1 MSEPFHTE
9 ARSLYNDSL
18 NVWALR
24 LVNVP
29 PRCDRKILARA
40 FDSCRYVQLWLS
52 TWKVH
57 RQWHPMKWIKHGV
70 LLYIIKL
77 YNMRDSFA
85 LWLLWISL
93 RWASLRTRMYMHTH
107 TYTCARSLL
116 RAPEGLGGYVRS
128 SGGERWGFLTHRS
141 RSSLSP
147 RGSAM
152 SSVWVIKSVCVCVIL
167 NSETKLLRDVFQS
180 LF

>member
-107 TYTCARSLL
+107 THTLIAESPWRPRWLCKEL
-116 RAPEGLGGYVRS
+116 RRREVGVSHTPFTLELIAPGLCN
-128 SGGERWGFLTHRS
+128 E
-141 RSSLSP
+141 LSV
-147 RGSAM
+147 SD
-152 SSVWVIKSVCVCVIL
+152 KKCVCVIL